1 MRDGDVRIEAV
12 EFEEWSGKGSLL
24 DSFFIH
30 DDDFFLPLHHED
42 FFFSKTANILLSPES
57 SSLVR
62 VVRMYVWKDVSVCI
76 SC

>member
-42 FFFSKTANILLSPES
+42 FF
-57 SSLVR
+57 SLQNCKYFIKPWEQLTR
-62 VVRMYVWKDVSVCI
+62 ASCADVRMEGCE
-76 SC
+76 CLH